1 MKKSTQNYYLYM
13 YVIRPVVSVSLEI
26 YFCWRSHADVIR
38 HWWNHRGSA
47 QYAVFQRRYTSG
59 INICTNKSGPFIRE
73 QNMKLVVVHAII
85 HSFGSKKLAP
95 CKIFSW
101 LLSWLLTFKTG
112 TWKWHLVIFLAPTF
126 WEPEQ
131 PLLTGRRRI
140 WYIGRVTPMKA
151 IQAPVLH
158 LLIVIFTYRNWPL

>member
-1 MKKSTQNYYLYM
+1 MLYCNKLYKS
-13 YVIRPVVSVSLEI
+13 
-26 YFCWRSHADVIR
+26 FCFL
-38 HWWNHRGSA
+38 WWNRNEK
-47 QYAVFQRRYTSG
+47 QKYNTD

-131 PLLTGRRRI
+131 PLEHPCKLETLLENRPPTFCYGTQST
-140 WYIGRVTPMKA
+140 VKLEEPTF
-151 IQAPVLH
+151 LH
-158 LLIVIFTYRNWPL
+158 QIKWCFGILFGLSVQVNMAFIFDINTNLNYKEMS